1 MFAGE
6 FHLHV
11 GVDQGTAK
19 VSFSVDSNMPRD
31 NKRKWR
37 GRLLWRIIWILIL
50 CVTPLV
56 WFGINLNQKGLGIGF
71 SSTSDFHGEIV
82 ALETTNMLLKNELER
97 ARAQVRELQRRQQ
110 VAKNNNCISSSSSG
124 MNVTDSYDNDENN
137 NNNNEEAQTENNSKH
152 WMLHQQMKRRQH
164 RQGQNQ
170 RSNYTRPLLPTKN
183 KLPNQQ
189 QQQQQQRDNRLP
201 RLAPM

>member
-1 MFAGE
+1 M
-6 FHLHV
+6 
-11 GVDQGTAK
+11 DQGTAK

-110 VAKNNNCISSSSSG
+110 VSNSKCTPSSSG

-170 RSNYTRPLLPTKN
+170 SSNYTRPLLPTKN
-183 KLPNQQ
+183 KLQNNQ

-201 RLAPM
+201 RLAPS

>member
-1 MFAGE
+1 
-6 FHLHV
+6 
-11 GVDQGTAK
+11 
-19 VSFSVDSNMPRD
+19 MPRD

-56 WFGINLNQKGLGIGF
+56 WFGINLNQKGLGLGF

-97 ARAQVRELQRRQQ
+97 ARAQVRELQRRQE
-110 VAKNNNCISSSSSG
+110 VAKNNNCISSSG
-124 MNVTDSYDNDENN
+124 MNVTDSYDNDENS
-137 NNNNEEAQTENNSKH
+137 NNNNEAAQTENNSKH

-189 QQQQQQRDNRLP
+189 QQQQQRDNRLP